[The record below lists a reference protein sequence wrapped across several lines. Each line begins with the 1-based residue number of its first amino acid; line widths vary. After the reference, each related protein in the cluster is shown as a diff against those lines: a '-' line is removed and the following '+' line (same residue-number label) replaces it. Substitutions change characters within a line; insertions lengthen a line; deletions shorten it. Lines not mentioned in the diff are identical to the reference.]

1 MTLAFKVKRVKGVW
15 GSFVTTWIK
24 TSTSTEGKDALLIIE
39 GDAQKMNS
47 KKRYGIEV
55 LNVEIIGDRKD
66 RISLKL
72 IWELD

>member
-1 MTLAFKVKRVKGVW
+1 
-15 GSFVTTWIK
+15 
-24 TSTSTEGKDALLIIE
+24 LIIE

-55 LNVEIIGDRKD
+55 LNVEIIGDLKD
-66 RISLKL
+66 RIPIKI

>member
-1 MTLAFKVKRVKGVW
+1 
-15 GSFVTTWIK
+15 
-24 TSTSTEGKDALLIIE
+24 
-39 GDAQKMNS
+39 MNS